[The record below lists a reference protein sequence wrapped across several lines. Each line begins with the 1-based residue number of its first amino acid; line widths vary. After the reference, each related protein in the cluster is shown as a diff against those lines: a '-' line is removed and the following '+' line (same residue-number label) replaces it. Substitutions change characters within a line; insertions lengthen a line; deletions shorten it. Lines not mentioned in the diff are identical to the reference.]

1 MVARTAIRT
10 GNPPIAN
17 TGIAH
22 WFMASAGVRK
32 SMFKKG
38 RRMKTK
44 NINLPSLFGAL
55 VCTRTSVFD
64 GKPCDEAEE
73 VSFVRVDRR
82 TVDCPMKNRYIGEK
96 WYEDG
101 RNHRVENGKIAR
113 DFDDKRWVV
122 QVPDGAALQEFC
134 LKYDEIILS
143 INNDGLEPC
152 FEVEIYDTYR
162 E

>member
-1 MVARTAIRT
+1 MVARTASRT
-10 GNPPIAN
+10 GKLPIAN
-17 TGIAH
+17 TVIAR

-82 TVDCPMKNRYIGEK
+82 TVPGPMKNRYIGEK

-113 DFDDKRWVV
+113 DFDGKRWVV
-122 QVPDGAALQEFC
+122 QIPDGAALQEFC